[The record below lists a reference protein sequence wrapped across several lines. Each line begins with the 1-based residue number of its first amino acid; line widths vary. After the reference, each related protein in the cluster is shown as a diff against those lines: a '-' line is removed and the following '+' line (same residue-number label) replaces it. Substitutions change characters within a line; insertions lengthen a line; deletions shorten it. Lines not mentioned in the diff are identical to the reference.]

1 MTQKSHS
8 VESAKREFATADDV
22 ARILGNLD
30 PTKMLPIIAVRPTSY
45 RQRMRA
51 AGLRPVQI
59 WVPDTR
65 GPDFVE
71 VCCQQARAVAAHDPA
86 GDEIMRFVADV
97 YQWPE
102 P

>member
-1 MTQKSHS
+1 MPSSTNNPVSTP
-8 VESAKREFATADDV
+8 KRMAT
-22 ARILGNLD
+22 
-30 PTKMLPIIAVRPTSY
+30 Y

-65 GPDFVE
+65 LPDFAE
-71 VCCQQARAVAAHDPA
+71 TCRRQARAVAAHDPA
-86 GDEIMRFVADV
+86 GDELMRFVASV
-97 YQWPE
+97 YEWPA